1 MRMRYRTLGRT
12 GLQISEIGFGGAP
25 AGLPNYLGAWDPGAP
40 AAADSVVAAIEAAV
54 AHGINYFDTAP
65 GYGDGAS
72 ERMFGAG
79 IRPFRQQVCLA
90 TKFFAVT
97 ADDVRRSAHE
107 SLARLGIEQIDV
119 LQYHGTWY
127 SQETYRQIVAPGGV
141 LDGLQ
146 ALKAE
151 GLVRFIGFTTE
162 GVTGATSQLI
172 ATGAFDVIQ
181 VCYNLI
187 YQHPYDPTRK
197 AGILYEAEAQG
208 MGIVTMRPL
217 TSGIFPKWLAHVF
230 PEAVQTPAQQ
240 ARLRAALLGFVLS
253 NPLVNSALVGM
264 RTAAEAAQNA
274 ALSEDDSL
282 RVDLDWLHERYV

>member
-1 MRMRYRTLGRT
+1 MR
-12 GLQISEIGFGGAP
+12 
-25 AGLPNYLGAWDPGAP
+25 
-40 AAADSVVAAIEAAV
+40 
-54 AHGINYFDTAP
+54 
-65 GYGDGAS
+65 
-72 ERMFGAG
+72 
-79 IRPFRQQVCLA
+79 
-90 TKFFAVT
+90 VT

-107 SLARLGIEQIDV
+107 SLARLGIEHIDV

-146 ALKAE
+146 ALQAE

-253 NPLVNSALVGM
+253 NSLVDSALVGM
-264 RTAAEAAQNA
+264 RTAAEAVQNA